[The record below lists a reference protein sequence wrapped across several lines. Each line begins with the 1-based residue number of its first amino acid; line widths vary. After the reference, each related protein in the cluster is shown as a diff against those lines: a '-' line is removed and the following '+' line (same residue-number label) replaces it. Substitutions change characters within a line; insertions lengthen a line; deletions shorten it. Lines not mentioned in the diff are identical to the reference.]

1 MATTENTIMEKK
13 RSNWK
18 NLIQD
23 WLKSNFSIAE
33 YCNQN
38 NLSQSTFQYWR
49 AKFDA
54 NNKGGKKDDMIETPK
69 FVPVEIA
76 MEPSKDK
83 ESYDSLLVQYPNGN
97 IDTLQYFEVKCT
109 IDSYHA
115 AIWVLKNYGLMIF
128 FLF

>member
-13 RSNWK
+13 RSDWK
-18 NLIQD
+18 NLIQG

-49 AKFDA
+49 AKFGP
-54 NNKGGKKDDMIETPK
+54 NNKRGKMDNGVETPK

-76 MEPSKDK
+76 VEPPKDK
-83 ESYDSLLVQYPNGN
+83 ENEDSLLLQYPNGCLVRINKEFDLKILQRIN
-97 IDTLQYFEVKCT
+97 IAMGIKSC
-109 IDSYHA
+109 
-115 AIWVLKNYGLMIF
+115 
-128 FLF
+128 